1 MKLKVYLHII
11 LATAL
16 LFASAVQSSAQVTSQ
31 KQNFDTDIWTLRNS
45 IMPGFQ
51 YSYDEYLQYAPAGVM
66 VAMKACGYEGRSS
79 WGRMVVSD
87 AFSVALMAGT
97 VKGLKHTVHR
107 LRPDGSDSDSFPSGH
122 TATAFMTATMLH
134 KEYGWRSPWF
144 SIGGY
149 TAAAVTGASRIMN
162 NRHWMSDVVAGAA
175 IGIGAV
181 HLGYFLTDLIFKD
194 KGLFDGFRN
203 PEFLYDPNRKHYVA
217 ELAFGQRFIIG
228 NQATYLGSPYSRG
241 GMAALSTD
249 IPILPGVGLTG
260 TVSVSSLAANASSK
274 GSESIALYAALA
286 GGFYNFH
293 FARILELQVKAMAGY
308 AHIENHAVQASS
320 SGIDLCAGMGLSLI
334 TGNNFKIKAFANLE
348 TISQP
353 RNHPW
358 LNTLT
363 VGFSSGWFW

>member
-11 LATAL
+11 LAAAL
-16 LFASAVQSSAQVTSQ
+16 LFASAAQGSAQVASQ
-31 KQNFDTDIWTLRNS
+31 KQDIDTDIWTLRNS
-45 IMPGFQ
+45 IMPEFQ

-66 VAMKACGYEGRSS
+66 LGMKACGYEGRSS
-79 WGRMVVSD
+79 WGRMLVSD

-149 TAAAVTGASRIMN
+149 TAAAVAGASRIMN

-194 KGLFDGFRN
+194 KGLYDGFKN
-203 PEFLYDPNRKHYVA
+203 PGFLYDPDRKHYVA
-217 ELAFGQRFIIG
+217 ELAFGQRFSIG
-228 NQATYLGSPYSRG
+228 NQATDSGSQYSRG

-249 IPILPGVGLTG
+249 IPIVPGVGLTG
-260 TVSVSSLAANASSK
+260 TVSVSSLAGDASSK
-274 GSESIALYAALA
+274 NSESVALYTALA

-308 AHIENHAVQASS
+308 AYIENHTAQAYT

-334 TGNNFKIKAFANLE
+334 TGNIFKIKAFANLE